1 MRLVKSTETLEK
13 NEKKLLYMCNA
24 RPVLKMRALFSDA
37 TKDYRNPPEC
47 DPGDSVALRLRTGK
61 YNVLGGFYINYSIT
75 LPSISVAKLSRN
87 ILRFFVHFIQ
97 SVYSTLCTTSFSLF
111 SSSKRASNSSL
122 EIFSFSRRSD
132 ALLSRISLFSEII
145 VFARE

>member
-47 DPGDSVALRLRTGK
+47 DPAT
-61 YNVLGGFYINYSIT
+61 
-75 LPSISVAKLSRN
+75 A
-87 ILRFFVHFIQ
+87 
-97 SVYSTLCTTSFSLF
+97 
-111 SSSKRASNSSL
+111 
-122 EIFSFSRRSD
+122 
-132 ALLSRISLFSEII
+132 
-145 VFARE
+145 

>member
-47 DPGDSVALRLRTGK
+47 DPGDSVALRL
-61 YNVLGGFYINYSIT
+61 
-75 LPSISVAKLSRN
+75 
-87 ILRFFVHFIQ
+87 
-97 SVYSTLCTTSFSLF
+97 
-111 SSSKRASNSSL
+111 
-122 EIFSFSRRSD
+122 
-132 ALLSRISLFSEII
+132 
-145 VFARE
+145 

>member
-61 YNVLGGFYINYSIT
+61 YNVKRHIFVLIMGNTAWNVWTRIICLIIT
-75 LPSISVAKLSRN
+75 R
-87 ILRFFVHFIQ
+87 LRLQ
-97 SVYSTLCTTSFSLF
+97 
-111 SSSKRASNSSL
+111 
-122 EIFSFSRRSD
+122 
-132 ALLSRISLFSEII
+132 
-145 VFARE
+145 

>member
-61 YNVLGGFYINYSIT
+61 YNVNKAY
-75 LPSISVAKLSRN
+75 
-87 ILRFFVHFIQ
+87 
-97 SVYSTLCTTSFSLF
+97 LCTDNGEYRMERVDSDNLF
-111 SSSKRASNSSL
+111 DYYEASVTVS
-122 EIFSFSRRSD
+122 EKI
-132 ALLSRISLFSEII
+132 LSYYFKVETAHGA
-145 VFARE
+145 VCY